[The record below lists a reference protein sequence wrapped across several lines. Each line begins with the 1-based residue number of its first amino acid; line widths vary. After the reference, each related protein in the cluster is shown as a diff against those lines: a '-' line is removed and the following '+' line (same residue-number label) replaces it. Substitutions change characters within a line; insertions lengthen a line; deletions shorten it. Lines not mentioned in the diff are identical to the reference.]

1 MSFLNPIWHA
11 PARTCSVIT
20 DTCMGWGRL
29 HSSTL
34 VFVTR
39 LCPASP
45 HSPSLLHSVFALNHI
60 TPSPHVS
67 HPLTGIIFPL
77 VSEDTVPSGSP
88 EVFPSPSLAY
98 TLPSQ
103 SWVVYSL
110 SVFVKVIMKS
120 VGTCDS
126 RNYLYVWLP
135 SRLGILCGQGLCLS
149 LYSHCLAKEGS
160 LFFFFLS
167 FFL

>member
-20 DTCMGWGRL
+20 NTCMGWGRL

-60 TPSPHVS
+60 TPSPHIS

-110 SVFVKVIMKS
+110 FSLQSWNLLALVTLATIYMSDFPLDWEFFVGRGSVCHRIHTV
-120 VGTCDS
+120 
-126 RNYLYVWLP
+126 
-135 SRLGILCGQGLCLS
+135 
-149 LYSHCLAKEGS
+149 
-160 LFFFFLS
+160 
-167 FFL
+167 